1 MCHPC
6 PHCPRQHR
14 RGRVLGCVL
23 GVSPPASAPRALGGG
38 AAPPLASGRRER
50 LQRFVAF
57 CWGAEPTSRTALS
70 LSSSYPNPRAYV
82 ELPYAGPNQ
91 RSAAHG
97 TPTHWFRLHV
107 PCQRS
112 KMLLDHSPG
121 LQRLLQRVEWIVLSW
136 GERLLLGVICGT
148 QAVTLAAAL
157 AAPSPIAPAP
167 IAAAAIAAAP
177 VAAASVAAALAALA
191 ALAAALAVHRPGR
204 RRYRQD

>member
-38 AAPPLASGRRER
+38 AAPPLASGRQER
-50 LQRFVAF
+50 LRRFIAL

-97 TPTHWFRLHV
+97 TPTHWLRLHV

-121 LQRLLQRVEWIVLSW
+121 LQRLLRRIVGRIVLLAQQ
-136 GERLLLGVICGT
+136 ERLLLGVICGH
-148 QAVTLAAAL
+148 
-157 AAPSPIAPAP
+157 
-167 IAAAAIAAAP
+167 IAAATTAA
-177 VAAASVAAALAALA
+177 VATTTFTLVGS
-191 ALAAALAVHRPGR
+191 G
-204 RRYRQD
+204 